1 MIIVDVFIPLPDTTF
16 DFEAPPECTVGEFTE
31 GVLRILCDIYHSESI
46 DPGEF
51 VLFSAEHGLPLPPD
65 RSLESCGIH
74 SGSRLIIT

>member
-1 MIIVDVFIPLPDTTF
+1 MIIVDVYVPLPDTTF

-31 GVLRILCDIYHSESI
+31 EVLRILCDIYHSESI
-46 DPGEF
+46 APGEF
-51 VLFSAEHGLPLPPD
+51 VLFAAEQGLPLPRE

>member
-16 DFEAPPECTVGEFTE
+16 DFEAPPECTVGEFTDE
-31 GVLRILCDIYHSESI
+31 VLRIMQDVYHSQSI
-46 DPGEF
+46 DPGDY
-51 VLFSAEHGLPLPPD
+51 VLFSEEHGFPLPQD

>member
-16 DFEAPPECTVGEFTE
+16 DFEAPPECTVGEFTDE
-31 GVLRILCDIYHSESI
+31 VLRIMQDVYHSQSI
-46 DPGEF
+46 DPGDY
-51 VLFSAEHGLPLPPD
+51 VLFSEKHGLPLPRD